1 MVIIPGME
9 ALLFELTQR
18 QIRFVVVGGLA
29 AQVYCSRYSTDDLDI
44 CHARDPEN
52 LERIARLLRDL
63 NAEWRRL
70 PAYAPPNFD
79 LFTLSTETDF
89 VFNTSLGKLDL
100 IGLVTGIGLYN
111 EASEDAVSVE
121 MGRQVVQT
129 LSLPKLMCA
138 KRSAGREKDFA
149 LLAQL
154 EGIYGKVDA
163 LQSAHP
169 LECQFPPLPA
179 MTSLSVSAVEP
190 SHPLMMTEVREA
202 V

>member
-1 MVIIPGME
+1 MHIIPGME
-9 ALLFELTQR
+9 ALLFELTRR

-44 CHARDPEN
+44 CHARDPQN
-52 LERIARLLRDL
+52 LERIAQLLKDL

-100 IGLVTGIGLYN
+100 IGLVTGLGMYN
-111 EASEDAVSVE
+111 EAEEDCVNVE
-121 MGRQVVQT
+121 MGRQTVKV
-129 LSLPKLMCA
+129 LSLPKLMAA
-138 KRSAGREKDFA
+138 KLSAGREKDLA

-154 EGIYGKVDA
+154 EGIYGK
-163 LQSAHP
+163 LEKLYSAHP
-169 LECQFPPLPA
+169 LEWYSTAQSQ
-179 MTSLSVSAVEP
+179 TVAVAAP
-190 SHPLMMTEVREA
+190 QKILIPEA
-202 V
+202 VPIHEF